1 MGASGLFAITLD
13 TIIGRN
19 RYHVAA
25 GTPCRDVSD
34 GRSREF

>member
-1 MGASGLFAITLD
+1 MRASGLFAITLD

-19 RYHVAA
+19 RYHIAA

-34 GRSREF
+34 GRSHEF